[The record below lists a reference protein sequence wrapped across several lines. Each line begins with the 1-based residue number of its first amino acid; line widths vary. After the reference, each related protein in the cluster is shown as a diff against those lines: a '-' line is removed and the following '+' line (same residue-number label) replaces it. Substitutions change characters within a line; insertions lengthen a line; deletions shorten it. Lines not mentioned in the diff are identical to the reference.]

1 MQWLPPALT
10 AGKHKPYLYSQGE
23 PTNNRSWIPTQDS
36 PGIRQTWTARI
47 VVPQDLVAV
56 MSAKRLSLT
65 GEPAGPGDL

>member
-1 MQWLPPALT
+1 MARIQRVRDKLGAHLGVAL
-10 AGKHKPYLYSQGE
+10 GY
-23 PTNNRSWIPTQDS
+23 NRSWIPTQDS